1 MDKVKN
7 VILDFG
13 GVLINLMRCRCVN
26 AFDQLGVSKVGI
38 QLQTGFNRKD
48 FLEQY
53 ELGNISTAEF
63 RKGIRLSSGQDFSD
77 DDIDKAWISMLGEVP
92 PYKLELLLSLRKRFN
107 LFLLSNTNEIHW
119 QWIEKNCFNYKG
131 YHVADFFEKVYLS
144 YELHMQKPDAE
155 IFEYVLNDAGIY
167 PEESF
172 LVDDARVNCRMAG
185 MMGIRSYAPLPREDW
200 SHIFVEQE
208 ALCAL

>member
-1 MDKVKN
+1 MDGVKN
-7 VILDFG
+7 IIFDLG
-13 GVLINLMRCRCVN
+13 GVLINLARVRCL
-26 AFDQLGVSKVGI
+26 ASFEKLGV
-38 QLQTGFNRKD
+38 KD
-48 FLEQY
+48 IRQRVTSDYRHKDLFGSL
-53 ELGNISTAEF
+53 ELGLVSVPEF
-63 RKGIRLSSGQDFSD
+63 REGIRHLSGMPMTDEQ
-77 DDIDKAWISMLGEVP
+77 IDEAWISMLGDLP
-92 PYKLELLLSLRKRFN
+92 TYRLDLLLELRKSYR

-172 LVDDARVNCRMAG
+172 LVDDTRVNCRMAG

>member
-63 RKGIRLSSGQDFSD
+63 RKGIRLSSGIILFSD
-77 DDIDKAWISMLGEVP
+77 KTS
-92 PYKLELLLSLRKRFN
+92 YKREAK
-107 LFLLSNTNEIHW
+107 
-119 QWIEKNCFNYKG
+119 KG
-131 YHVADFFEKVYLS
+131 
-144 YELHMQKPDAE
+144 
-155 IFEYVLNDAGIY
+155 AG
-167 PEESF
+167 
-172 LVDDARVNCRMAG
+172 D
-185 MMGIRSYAPLPREDW
+185 
-200 SHIFVEQE
+200 
-208 ALCAL
+208 